1 MEKILQDK
9 GIQQRG
15 LTRESSLGR
24 LGRPFPTPKAI
35 HSSGSPPEEPMLEH
49 FWCAVGWAMGC
60 VIVAGFQV
68 LIWIIDFSNATQG
81 SWRRVG
87 RLHLP
92 LLGSG
97 SE

>member
-1 MEKILQDK
+1 
-9 GIQQRG
+9 
-15 LTRESSLGR
+15 
-24 LGRPFPTPKAI
+24 
-35 HSSGSPPEEPMLEH
+35 MLEH
-49 FWCAVGWAMGC
+49 FWYAVGLAMGC

-68 LIWIIDFSNATQG
+68 LIWTIDFSNATQG